1 MIKFDCDYLEGCHP
15 DILKMLEKT
24 NFEQTEGYGCD
35 KYCEKAKKLILAECG
50 FAGKRGKNVP
60 DVHFLVGGTQTNT
73 TVISAILRPHQGVVA
88 AVTGH
93 VNVHETGAIESTGH
107 KVLALPMTEN

>member
-15 DILKMLEKT
+15 NILKMLEKT

-35 KYCEKAKKLILAECG
+35 KYCEKAKKLILSACG

-60 DVHFLVGGTQTNT
+60 DVQDRK
-73 TVISAILRPHQGVVA
+73 SVVER
-88 AVTGH
+88 V
-93 VNVHETGAIESTGH
+93 
-107 KVLALPMTEN
+107 

>member
-35 KYCEKAKKLILAECG
+35 KYCEKAKKLILAACG
-50 FAGKRGKNVP
+50 FSGKRGKKGKRVNFFKKVMK
-60 DVHFLVGGTQTNT
+60 VTQ
-73 TVISAILRPHQGVVA
+73 
-88 AVTGH
+88 
-93 VNVHETGAIESTGH
+93 
-107 KVLALPMTEN
+107 